1 MSKHES
7 HENFAAAT
15 RSVFPALVP
24 FSEPLAETA
33 VQVGETYG
41 QAWLEWQKALVGFT
55 TRRLREDLDF
65 RKSLVK
71 TGNLTDVIKLQ
82 QDWATTTVRAYL
94 DETSKLGEIIS
105 RVIHNGASSWSVTAQ
120 SHLAQGSQQGN
131 GKSTPASIAAE

>member
-7 HENFAAAT
+7 HENFATAT
-15 RSVFPALVP
+15 RSVFPALAP
-24 FSEPLAETA
+24 FSEPLAKTA
-33 VQVGETYG
+33 AQVGETYG
-41 QAWLEWQKALVGFT
+41 QAWLEWQEALVGFT

-65 RKSLVK
+65 RKSLAK

-94 DETSKLGEIIS
+94 DETSKLGEIVN
-105 RVIHNGASSWSVTAQ
+105 RLIHNGASSWSETAQ
-120 SHLAQGSQQGN
+120 SFLAQGSQQGS